1 MTAMFDDVTFVA
13 GIVAAVCALLLIGLR
28 VSSTWAGDRQLGG
41 KGQARLFRDAARTG
55 TVPSGAE
62 HRVWRELLEGMVA
75 RRERPG
81 RLPAQARVTILGA
94 IAGVIVLWWT
104 TPLVAVGI
112 AGAVAAAFALVDRRV
127 RRRQIRLLAA
137 LRQMG

>member
-1 MTAMFDDVTFVA
+1 MTAMFDNVAFVA
-13 GIVAAVCALLLIGLR
+13 GICAAVCALLLSGLR
-28 VSSTWAGDRQLGG
+28 VASTWAGDRQFGG

-55 TVPSGAE
+55 TIPSGAE
-62 HRVWRELLEGMVA
+62 HRVWRELLERSVV
-75 RRERPG
+75 RRERPR
-81 RLPAQARVTILGA
+81 RLPPQATATILGA

-112 AGAVAAAFALVDRRV
+112 AVAVAAAFALVDRRV